1 MLLLETPISPPRR
14 AVRLSPLSSYIHDCT
29 VIIYTKINL
38 VLVCICAGHFE
49 QILHSSGSVLKLDS
63 TKVVKNHLI
72 TLRLH
77 YRLH

>member
-1 MLLLETPISPPRR
+1 MPPIYMI
-14 AVRLSPLSSYIHDCT
+14 VQLIVQLYYI
-29 VIIYTKINL
+29 IIYTEINM

-72 TLRLH
+72 ILRLH